1 MRGIRKSWRLT
12 GLAVV
17 TLLLSVGCIWGLT
30 SALASSPRPSPSS
43 TGKVVLRLGWLADPD
58 NLNPFIGT
66 TSSAFTI
73 WYMNYDSL
81 VGLSPA
87 DLSPEKTTGLATDWT
102 DSNGGK
108 TWTFTLR
115 KNAKWQD
122 GQPVTARDVAF
133 TFNFIIKNNATNW
146 NSYTANVTKATAV
159 DDYTVRFDCSAPT
172 PALLNSFGEIP
183 ILPQHV
189 WSKVSPSVAMKTLP
203 NTPPII
209 GSGPFECVEFK
220 KSNYLVMQAN
230 KDYWRGAPHV
240 DDIVFEQY
248 TNADTMGQEMKSGAI
263 DGCDGLLQ
271 AQMRMLSHTPGVV
284 AKPIQVNGYDELG
297 FNCYTGGPSLGN
309 PVLKDW
315 KFRQALQWAVDKD
328 KLSAIAYGGM
338 SKPADTVIT
347 ADYYHDPDWHW
358 TPPADEAYTFDLT
371 KAGQCS
377 TRPAIRL
384 GTACA
389 STRPASRSRCASGRA
404 ASTRR
409 ASPAASS

>member
-183 ILPQHV
+183 ILPQHI
-189 WSKVSPSVAMKTLP
+189 WSKVSPSSRHEDPSQHAADHRQRAVRVRGVQEVQLP
-203 NTPPII
+203 
-209 GSGPFECVEFK
+209 GDAG
-220 KSNYLVMQAN
+220 
-230 KDYWRGAPHV
+230 
-240 DDIVFEQY
+240 EQ
-248 TNADTMGQEMKSGAI
+248 
-263 DGCDGLLQ
+263 GLLARGSARGRHRLRAVHQ
-271 AQMRMLSHTPGVV
+271 RRHHGAR
-284 AKPIQVNGYDELG
+284 DEVRRHRWLRR
-297 FNCYTGGPSLGN
+297 
-309 PVLKDW
+309 V
-315 KFRQALQWAVDKD
+315 
-328 KLSAIAYGGM
+328 
-338 SKPADTVIT
+338 
-347 ADYYHDPDWHW
+347 
-358 TPPADEAYTFDLT
+358 
-371 KAGQCS
+371 
-377 TRPAIRL
+377 
-384 GTACA
+384 
-389 STRPASRSRCASGRA
+389 A
-404 ASTRR
+404 ASADAHALAHPRYRGQTHPGQRLRR
-409 ASPAASS
+409 ARLQLLHGRPVAG